1 MVSEAP
7 SPTAGPPRGGSGARR
22 RPPRPAQPRQAPLCA
37 SWYVQWLALI
47 AALHDTELSLRAGGQ
62 GRAGGTPPPRA
73 KDGRASGTNRGVASG
88 LFAPPKARTSRCF
101 GCFYT
106 SPPHWCGQQAE
117 RTGQRKEMQSRPRRP
132 CCPAVVVVSGTS
144 LLTPLRHACHAPCIV
159 GRAALPH
166 PRGRYEEAEY
176 CAPTPH
182 SALFCPT
189 G

>member
-47 AALHDTELSLRAGGQ
+47 AAPHDTELSLRAGGQ
-62 GRAGGTPPPRA
+62 GRAGGTPPARA

-117 RTGQRKEMQSRPRRP
+117 RTEHKEMQSRPS
-132 CCPAVVVVSGTS
+132 PAVVLWFLVRRS
-144 LLTPLRHACHAPCIV
+144 LTPLRHACHAPCIV
-159 GRAALPH
+159 RPRRLAPPPWHLARAPASGTRPSQRVFGRAEP
-166 PRGRYEEAEY
+166 
-176 CAPTPH
+176 
-182 SALFCPT
+182 
-189 G
+189 